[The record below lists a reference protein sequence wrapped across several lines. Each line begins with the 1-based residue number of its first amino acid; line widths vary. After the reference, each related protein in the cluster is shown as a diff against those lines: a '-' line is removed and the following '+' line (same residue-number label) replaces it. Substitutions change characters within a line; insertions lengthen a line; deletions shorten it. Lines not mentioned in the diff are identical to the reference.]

1 MRRRKNKLEKIN
13 KSILI
18 IGIIFIF
25 SIVVGSFLN
34 KIWPSYQKEK
44 FLNISPMID
53 YYDSNL
59 NLKSNVINNLKS
71 DFLLIFI
78 MSLSTLFVFTFPI
91 AMILFI
97 IKGISIGYTINSI
110 ILALKIKSIKM
121 ILVTFSKNI
130 IVIPGTII
138 LLIIGINYAKE
149 VLFQKKKNILPLFN
163 RHILNMLL
171 LIFGTIF
178 VQAIIN
184 FLITSLMKMLA

>member
-34 KIWPSYQKEK
+34 KIWPSYQQEIL
-44 FLNISPMID
+44 LNISPMID
-53 YYDSNL
+53 YYDNNL

-71 DFLLIFI
+71 DFLLIFT

-91 AMILFI
+91 AIILFI
-97 IKGISIGYTINSI
+97 VKGISIGYTINSI
-110 ILALKIKSIKM
+110 ILALKIKSKKM

-130 IVIPGTII
+130 IVIPGIII

-149 VLFQKKKNILPLFN
+149 VLSQKKKNVLPLFN
-163 RHILNMLL
+163 RHILNMSLL
-171 LIFGTIF
+171 VLGTIF

-184 FLITSLMKMLA
+184 FSIISFIKMLA

>member
-34 KIWPSYQKEK
+34 KIWPSYQKEI

-163 RHILNMLL
+163 RHILNMLV

>member
-1 MRRRKNKLEKIN
+1 
-13 KSILI
+13 
-18 IGIIFIF
+18 
-25 SIVVGSFLN
+25 
-34 KIWPSYQKEK
+34 
-44 FLNISPMID
+44 MID

>member
-34 KIWPSYQKEK
+34 KIWPSYQKEI

>member
-34 KIWPSYQKEK
+34 KIWPSYQKEI

-53 YYDSNL
+53 YYGSNL

>member
-1 MRRRKNKLEKIN
+1 MSRWKNKLEKIN

-34 KIWPSYQKEK
+34 KIWPSYQKEI

>member
-34 KIWPSYQKEK
+34 KIWPSYQKEI
-44 FLNISPMID
+44 FLNIPPMID

>member
-34 KIWPSYQKEK
+34 KIWPSYQKEI

-171 LIFGTIF
+171 LIFGIIF

>member
-34 KIWPSYQKEK
+34 KIWPSYQKEI

-91 AMILFI
+91 AIILFI

>member
-34 KIWPSYQKEK
+34 KIWPSYQKEI

-130 IVIPGTII
+130 IVISGTII